1 MIKEISDK
9 KNQEDFR
16 QIKKEKMVEMRLRYI
31 YIYILVYIWYNKNG
45 TCSTNL

>member
-31 YIYILVYIWYNKNG
+31 YIYIYTRIYMI
-45 TCSTNL
+45 